1 MPNPSKIG
9 PKQARGYPQEGPE
22 RSKTAQG
29 HPGAPQETPRD
40 DQKASLR
47 APGSALETLWTRLER
62 HEVVLEGILRGDF
75 ETKMEIDGGNADYMK
90 IMLAFDSQHGF

>member
-1 MPNPSKIG
+1 MV
-9 PKQARGYPQEGPE
+9 PKRLQEHPEAFPRG
-22 RSKTAQG
+22 QG

-62 HEVVLEGILRGDF
+62 HWGVLEGILRGDF
-75 ETKMEIDGGNADYMK
+75 ETKMEIDGENADYMK